1 MRRPPPPLREEGWR
15 HARPHVQEVP
25 PVVPRR
31 RAPLPPARFTLA
43 RGAHVGTRA
52 LWLPASSPS
61 AASDCRLGSLDDS
74 PLVIGTGVAFLLIFG
89 LVYLGLTV

>member
-31 RAPLPPARFTLA
+31 PLPPARFTLA
-43 RGAHVGTRA
+43 RGLS
-52 LWLPASSPS
+52 LWLPATSPS
-61 AASDCRLGSLDDS
+61 AASNFRLGSLDDS

>member
-31 RAPLPPARFTLA
+31 PVPPPPSPV
-43 RGAHVGTRA
+43 HVGTRA